1 MPRQSTAPRGPGQ
14 VTHPPST
21 YRTRWIPLIPAARAY
36 RVTPF
41 TLSWWARSH
50 KVKAKL
56 TAGRWW
62 FPSSAVPEAR

>member
-1 MPRQSTAPRGPGQ
+1 MYGNSTMARSTGQASRAPRVRQ
-14 VTHPPST
+14 WV
-21 YRTRWIPLIPAARAY
+21 PLIPAARAY

-56 TAGRWW
+56 TAGHWW
-62 FPSSAVPEAR
+62 FPSSTVPGGR